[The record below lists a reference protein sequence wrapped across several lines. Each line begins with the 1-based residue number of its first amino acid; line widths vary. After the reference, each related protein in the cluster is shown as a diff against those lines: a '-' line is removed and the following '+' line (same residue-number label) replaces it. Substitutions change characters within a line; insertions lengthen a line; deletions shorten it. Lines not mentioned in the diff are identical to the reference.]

1 MCVQDSAAMFLSKP
15 TVISVYKAVVFVFL
29 LHSANCGI
37 VGFGFKEKYFC
48 QSCVRLSVHMDGE

>member
-37 VGFGFKEKYFC
+37 VGLGFKENIF
-48 QSCVRLSVHMDGE
+48 VNLV